1 MEAIK
6 MPKVYQGY
14 LECDF
19 VLNVERFIVKENS
32 ISFELNGSDE
42 LRKFEVSG
50 EAKLE
55 NSNKCYITQDLELDY
70 QGHASD
76 NIVKIVISSLIE
88 SENQCKIKGIWTQN
102 GYDFE
107 FNGNLKKWSQK
118 S

>member
-1 MEAIK
+1 
-6 MPKVYQGY
+6 
-14 LECDF
+14 
-19 VLNVERFIVKENS
+19 
-32 ISFELNGSDE
+32 LNGSDE

-70 QGHASD
+70 QDYSTD
-76 NIVKIVISSLIE
+76 DRIKIVISSLIE

-107 FNGNLKKWSQK
+107 FNGELEKWLEK
-118 S
+118 P